1 MNLVKCF
8 ELFSRVETSFRFSA
22 FGIALSLILSR
33 VFQEV
38 FPYKIGFDTA
48 GKEPSKVYQEFDSY
62 IDSIRPNTGKPGRR
76 FARAVLYWRLREPRD
91 RAPGPPRL
99 RGGQRVDRLSLP
111 KKSGLLLLLGCHP
124 CKFAY

>member
-1 MNLVKCF
+1 MFNFGAVQQCTN
-8 ELFSRVETSFRFSA
+8 VEDLKTY
-22 FGIALSLILSR
+22 GKLTW
-33 VFQEV
+33 
-38 FPYKIGFDTA
+38 KIGFDTA

-124 CKFAY
+124 NGHDYLKVF